1 MTGTRRVV
9 VGEDEVLLREGIV
22 RLLTEAGFD
31 VVAQAGDAEDLL
43 RKGLA
48 HRPDLVIA
56 DINMPPGHGD
66 DGLRAA
72 LEVRQRRPETGVL
85 ILSQYFEERYALD
98 LIADGAEGVGYLLK
112 ERVGQV
118 ETFVDAAARV
128 ADGRSALD
136 PDLVARMLGR
146 RRRTTPIDLLSPREL
161 EVLAAMAEGMSN
173 RGIGKALM
181 HQSARGGKAH
191 HEHLPEARAASGR
204 GRASTRTRGPVIS
217 ARDLAAKTLAATLRS
232 GLLTE
237 RERRTDA
244 GAATRR
250 AVDPHLAAERGDPIR
265 QAPQTASFRPGTS
278 DSIVAYVQVQAAV
291 LDACGDG
298 RALGLGVLGQVR
310 QRFGDHEV
318 RVGLDLGTEPVS
330 GHLDGD
336 RQPQPFDQLLDACG

>member
-9 VGEDEVLLREGIV
+9 VGEDEVLLREGIA

-181 HQSARGGKAH
+181 ISQPVVEKHITNIFQKLGLPPAED
-191 HEHLPEARAASGR
+191 EH
-204 GRASTRTRGPVIS
+204 
-217 ARDLAAKTLAATLRS
+217 
-232 GLLTE
+232 
-237 RERRTDA
+237 RR
-244 GAATRR
+244 
-250 AVDPHLAAERGDPIR
+250 VL
-265 QAPQTASFRPGTS
+265 
-278 DSIVAYVQVQAAV
+278 AV
-291 LDACGDG
+291 LSYL
-298 RALGLGVLGQVR
+298 R
-310 QRFGDHEV
+310 E
-318 RVGLDLGTEPVS
+318 T
-330 GHLDGD
+330 
-336 RQPQPFDQLLDACG
+336 